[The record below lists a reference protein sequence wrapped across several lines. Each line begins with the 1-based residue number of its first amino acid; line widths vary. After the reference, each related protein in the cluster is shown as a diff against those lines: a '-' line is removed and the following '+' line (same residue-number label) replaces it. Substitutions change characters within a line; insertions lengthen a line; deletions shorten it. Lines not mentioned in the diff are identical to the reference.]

1 MLPFLP
7 ARVGDVNVGFAA
19 LILNLVAALLVSWAT
34 RPAPIAAVSSSSR

>member
-19 LILNLVAALLVSWAT
+19 LSLNVVAAALASWAT
-34 RPAPIAAVSSSSR
+34 RPAPATTAAPPI